1 MFTKELHRKYP
12 GMSNFFQRT
21 VTGIAIV
28 TVIIGA
34 VMIGAYSFLVLCF
47 LINLL
52 GLIEFYRLFQIHQ
65 HPVRRGLGVLLSA
78 TLFITLCPYIL
89 GVVDP
94 RVLLINLPLISI
106 IYITELYHKS
116 DTPFSNLAF
125 IFLGIVYITIPII
138 LFFSCAVG
146 FSDKLYHPEIILGY
160 LFLLWAN
167 DTGAFITGS
176 LLGKHPL
183 FERISPKKTWE
194 GSAGGAI
201 FVTGVVFINNLFFTE
216 ISLAGWAVIGA
227 TVIIMGTFGDLVKS
241 MMKRSL
247 HVKDSGTILP
257 GHGGILDRFDSL
269 IGSAP
274 FVYASLI
281 FQL

>member
-1 MFTKELHRKYP
+1 
-12 GMSNFFQRT
+12 MSNFFQRT
-21 VTGIAIV
+21 LTGIAIV
-28 TVIIGA
+28 AVIIGA
-34 VMIGAYSFLVLCF
+34 VILGAYSFLILCL

-52 GLIEFYRLFQIHQ
+52 GLIEFYRLFQINQ
-65 HPVRRGLGVLLSA
+65 HRVRNTLGVLLSA
-78 TLFITLCPYIL
+78 TLFITICPYIL

-106 IYITELYHKS
+106 IYIAELYHKS
-116 DTPFSNLAF
+116 DTPFSSLAF
-125 IFLGIVYITIPII
+125 IFLGIVYITVPII

-146 FSDKLYHPEIILGY
+146 FNDKLYHPEIILGY

-176 LLGKHPL
+176 LLGKHLL

-194 GSAGGAI
+194 GSAGGAMLVMGI
-201 FVTGVVFINNLFFTE
+201 VVMNSILFKE
-216 ISLAGWAVIGA
+216 ISFSGWAIIGV

-247 HVKDSGTILP
+247 RIKDSGTILP

-274 FVYASLI
+274 FVYAYLI
-281 FQL
+281 LHH

>member
-1 MFTKELHRKYP
+1 
-12 GMSNFFQRT
+12 MSNFFQRT
-21 VTGIAIV
+21 LTGIAIV
-28 TVIIGA
+28 AVIIGA
-34 VMIGAYSFLVLCF
+34 VILGAYSFLILCL

-52 GLIEFYRLFQIHQ
+52 GLIEFYRLFQINQ
-65 HPVRRGLGVLLSA
+65 HRVRNALGVLLSA
-78 TLFITLCPYIL
+78 TLFITICPYIL

-116 DTPFSNLAF
+116 DTPFSSLAF
-125 IFLGIVYITIPII
+125 IFLGIVYITVPII

-146 FSDKLYHPEIILGY
+146 FNDKLYHPEIILGY

-176 LLGKHPL
+176 LLGKHLL

-194 GSAGGAI
+194 GSAGGAVLVMGI
-201 FVTGVVFINNLFFTE
+201 VVMNSILFNE
-216 ISLAGWAVIGA
+216 ISFSGWAIIGV

-247 HVKDSGTILP
+247 RIKDSGTILP

-274 FVYASLI
+274 FVYAYLI
-281 FQL
+281 LHH

>member
-1 MFTKELHRKYP
+1 
-12 GMSNFFQRT
+12 MSNFVQRT

-28 TVIIGA
+28 TLIIGA
-34 VMIGAYSFLVLCF
+34 VMLGAYSFLVLCF
-47 LINLL
+47 LINLF
-52 GLIEFYRLFQIHQ
+52 GLIEFYRLFQINKHAA
-65 HPVRRGLGVLLSA
+65 RKWLGILLSV
-78 TLFITLCPYIL
+78 TLFITVCPYIL

-94 RVLLINLPLISI
+94 RVVLINLPVISI
-106 IYITELYHKS
+106 IFITELYYKS
-116 DTPFSNLAF
+116 DTPFTDLAH
-125 IFLGIVYITIPII
+125 IFLGIVYITFPLV

-146 FSDKLYHPEIILGY
+146 FSDKLYHPQIILGY

-167 DTGAFITGS
+167 DTGAFIIGS

-194 GSAGGAI
+194 GSAGGVLL
-201 FVTGVVFINNLFFTE
+201 VTGIVFINGIFFTE
-216 ISLAGWAVIGA
+216 MSIAGWAVIGV

-247 HVKDSGTILP
+247 RVKDSGTILP

-269 IGSAP
+269 LGSAP
-274 FVYASLI
+274 FVYAFLI

>member
-1 MFTKELHRKYP
+1 
-12 GMSNFFQRT
+12 MSNFVQRT

-28 TVIIGA
+28 TLIIGA
-34 VMIGAYSFLVLCF
+34 VMLDAYSFLVLCF
-47 LINLL
+47 LINLF
-52 GLIEFYRLFQIHQ
+52 GLIEYYRLFQINQ
-65 HPVRRGLGVLLSA
+65 HPVRKVLGISLSA
-78 TLFITLCPYIL
+78 TLFITLSLYIL

-94 RVLLINLPLISI
+94 RVILINLPLISI
-106 IYITELYHKS
+106 IFTTELYHKS
-116 DTPFSNLAF
+116 EAPFSNLAF
-125 IFLGIVYITIPII
+125 VFLGIVYITVPLI
-138 LFFSCAVG
+138 LFFSCGVG
-146 FSDKLYHPEIILGY
+146 FTDRQYHPQIILGY

-167 DTGAFITGS
+167 DTGAFISGS

-194 GSAGGAI
+194 GSVGGALAA
-201 FVTGVVFINNLFFTE
+201 TGIVFINHIFFNE
-216 ISLAGWAVIGA
+216 ISLAGWAIIGMM
-227 TVIIMGTFGDLVKS
+227 VIIMGTFGDLVKS

-274 FVYASLI
+274 FVYAYLT

>member
-1 MFTKELHRKYP
+1 M
-12 GMSNFFQRT
+12 NIFFQRT
-21 VTGIAIV
+21 VTGIAIITV
-28 TVIIGA
+28 TIGA
-34 VMIGAYSFLVLCF
+34 VMLGAYSFLVLCL
-47 LINLL
+47 LINLS
-52 GLIEFYRLFQIHQ
+52 GLIEFYRLFQINQ
-65 HPVRRGLGVLLSA
+65 HPVRNALGVLLSA

-94 RVLLINLPLISI
+94 RVLLINLGLISV

-116 DTPFSNLAF
+116 DTPFLNLAY
-125 IFLGIVYITIPII
+125 IFLGIVYITVPLV

-201 FVTGVVFINNLFFTE
+201 LVVGVVVMNSMLFKE
-216 ISLAGWAVIGA
+216 LSLSGWAIIGVSA
-227 TVIIMGTFGDLVKS
+227 VIMGTFGDLVKS

-247 HVKDSGTILP
+247 RVKDSGTILP

-274 FVYASLI
+274 FVYAYLI
-281 FQL
+281 FQH